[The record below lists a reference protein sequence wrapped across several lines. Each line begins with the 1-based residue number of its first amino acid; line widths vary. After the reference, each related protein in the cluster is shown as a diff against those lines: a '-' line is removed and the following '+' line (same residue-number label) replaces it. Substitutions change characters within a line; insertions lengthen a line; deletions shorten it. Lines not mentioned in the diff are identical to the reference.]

1 MTLVAFPD
9 TNTTIFIPHTVLQH
23 TVLEHTV
30 LQQTGALDDAKPGR
44 RRQGPEVVTRPP
56 VRTRSTII
64 WAGASS
70 GELTAP
76 SAIGWVG
83 VVQRALDRRP

>member
-9 TNTTIFIPHTVLQH
+9 TNTTIFIPHTVLQ
-23 TVLEHTV
+23 HTV

>member
-9 TNTTIFIPHTVLQH
+9 TNTTMFIPHTVLQH
-23 TVLEHTV
+23 TVL
-30 LQQTGALDDAKPGR
+30 QQTDALDDAQAARGHR
-44 RRQGPEVVTRPP
+44 PEVVTRSP